1 MSATSEIFRYI
12 NDEESFNDFFAGLV
26 STALDNGPTV
36 LNEIH
41 EGFRFSNQAA
51 VVGTQRNGYGS
62 HTSANESNRTLDWV
76 IEDDEL
82 LIGYESKRGKD
93 VPTDSQLREELRKLD
108 ANSNTGQQPVLFVFT
123 DHMTQPRLLDDDS
136 IQWLSWYD
144 VADRILT
151 LDTDAPAIK
160 LLQTM
165 FKETDYDGFSGFTA
179 FEQSPQW
186 LVRHDTE
193 FVDMAFELD
202 RHLNGITLYT
212 AQGSVDADA
221 YTSRSIDLLR
231 RRDYIT
237 ANHAYLTAHYH
248 PTGLAQAVQDNYRV
262 SVLVPAVRNDI
273 FLCLDMNANQNDGV
287 QEFVKRNAQQLAT
300 LVNDLDLTVKTSYNS
315 FNNPDHKLLVYDSD
329 DELEV
334 IFQNNSG
341 EDNWKRLLFG
351 WDISPTQPPREVVR
365 DCVSRIHELDDVFFE
380 PSDYFDSNQL
390 PFVKSEFPR

>member
-1 MSATSEIFRYI
+1 MGATSEIFRHI
-12 NDEESFNDFFAGLV
+12 DNEESFNDFFAGLV

-41 EGFRFSNQAA
+41 EGFQFSSQAA
-51 VVGTQRNGYGS
+51 VVGTQRNGYGN
-62 HTSANESNRTLDWV
+62 HISANESNRTLDWV

-93 VPTDSQLREELRKLD
+93 VPKDSQLREELRKLN

-123 DHMTQPRLLDDDS
+123 DHMTEPRLLDDDS
-136 IQWLSWYD
+136 IRWLSWYD

-151 LDTDAPAIK
+151 INTDDPAIK

-165 FKETDYDGFSGFTA
+165 FEETDYDGFSGFTT

-193 FVDMAFELD
+193 FVNMAFELD
-202 RHLNGITLYT
+202 RHLDGVKLYT

-231 RRDYIT
+231 RKDYIS

-248 PTGLAQAVQDNYRV
+248 PTGLAQAVQNNYRI
-262 SVLVPAVRNDI
+262 SVLVPAMSNDI
-273 FLCLDMNANQNDGV
+273 FLCLDMNGRKNNEV
-287 QEFVKRNAQQLAT
+287 QEFVKENSQQLIT
-300 LVNDLDLTVKTSYNS
+300 LVNNYDLTVKTSYNS
-315 FNNPDHKLLVYDSD
+315 FNNPDHELLEYDSE
-329 DELEV
+329 DELEM
-334 IFQNNSG
+334 IFQKKCG
-341 EDNWKRLLFG
+341 ESNWKRLLFG
-351 WDISPTQPPREVVR
+351 WDIAAKQPPKEIVRE
-365 DCVSRIHELDDVFFE
+365 CVSRIHELNDVFFE
-380 PSDYFDSNQL
+380 SSDYFDSNQL
-390 PFVKSEFPR
+390 PVSKPE

>member
-1 MSATSEIFRYI
+1 MGATSEIFRHI
-12 NDEESFNDFFAGLV
+12 DNEESFNDFFAGLV
-26 STALDNGPTV
+26 ATALDNGPTV

-41 EGFRFSNQAA
+41 EGFQFSSRAA
-51 VVGTQRNGYGS
+51 VVGTQRNGYGN

-93 VPTDSQLREELRKLD
+93 VPTDTQLREELRKLD

-123 DHMTQPRLLDDDS
+123 DHMTEPRLLDDNS
-136 IQWLSWYD
+136 IRWLSWYD

-151 LDTDAPAIK
+151 LDTDDPVIK

-165 FKETDYDGFSGFTA
+165 FEETDYDGFSGFTA

-202 RHLNGITLYT
+202 RHLDGVTLYT
-212 AQGSVDADA
+212 GQGSVDADA

-231 RRDYIT
+231 RKDYIT

-248 PTGLAQAVQDNYRV
+248 PTDLAQAVQDNYRI
-262 SVLVPAVRNDI
+262 SVLVSAMGNDI
-273 FLCLDMNANQNDGV
+273 FLCLDMNGRKNDDV
-287 QEFVKRNAQQLAT
+287 REFVKKNAQQLAT
-300 LVNDLDLTVKTSYNS
+300 LVNDYDLTVKTSYNS
-315 FNNPDHKLLVYDSD
+315 FNNPDHELLEYDSE
-329 DELEV
+329 DELKM
-334 IFQNNSG
+334 IFQNKCG
-341 EDNWKRLLFG
+341 ESNWKRLLFG
-351 WDISPTQPPREVVR
+351 WDIAAKQPPKEIVR
-365 DCVSRIHELDDVFFE
+365 DCVSQIHELNDVFFE
-380 PSDYFDSNQL
+380 SSDYFDSDHL
-390 PFVKSEFPR
+390 PVAKPE

>member
-1 MSATSEIFRYI
+1 MGATSEIFRHI
-12 NDEESFNDFFAGLV
+12 DNEESFNDFFAGLV

-41 EGFRFSNQAA
+41 EGFQFSSQAA
-51 VVGTQRNGYGS
+51 VVGTQRNGYGNY
-62 HTSANESNRTLDWV
+62 TSANESNRTLDWV

-93 VPTDSQLREELRKLD
+93 VPKDSQLREELRKLN

-123 DHMTQPRLLDDDS
+123 DHMTEPRLLDDDS
-136 IQWLSWYD
+136 IRWLSWYD

-151 LDTDAPAIK
+151 IDTDDPTIK

-165 FKETDYDGFSGFTA
+165 FEETDYDGFSGFTA

-193 FVDMAFELD
+193 FVNMAFELD
-202 RHLNGITLYT
+202 RHLDGVKLYT

-231 RRDYIT
+231 RKDYIS

-248 PTGLAQAVQDNYRV
+248 PTGLAQAVKNNYRI
-262 SVLVPAVRNDI
+262 SVLVPAMSNDI
-273 FLCLDMNANQNDGV
+273 FLCLDMNGRKNNEV
-287 QEFVKRNAQQLAT
+287 QEFVKENSQQLIT
-300 LVNDLDLTVKTSYNS
+300 LVDNYDLTVKTSYNS
-315 FNNPDHKLLVYDSD
+315 FNNPDHELLEYDSE
-329 DELEV
+329 DELEM
-334 IFQNNSG
+334 IFQKKCG
-341 EDNWKRLLFG
+341 ESNWKRLLFG
-351 WDISPTQPPREVVR
+351 WDIAAKQPPKAIVRE
-365 DCVSRIHELDDVFFE
+365 CVSRIHELNDVFFE
-380 PSDYFDSNQL
+380 SSDYFDSNQL
-390 PFVKSEFPR
+390 PVSKPE

>member
-1 MSATSEIFRYI
+1 MGATSEIFRHI
-12 NDEESFNDFFAGLV
+12 DNEESFNDFFAGLV

-41 EGFRFSNQAA
+41 EGFQFSSQAA
-51 VVGTQRNGYGS
+51 VVGTQRNGYGN

-93 VPTDSQLREELRKLD
+93 VPKDSQLREELRKLN

-123 DHMTQPRLLDDDS
+123 DHMTEPRLLDDDS
-136 IQWLSWYD
+136 IRWLSWYD

-151 LDTDAPAIK
+151 IDTDDPTIK

-165 FKETDYDGFSGFTA
+165 FEETDYDGFSGFTA

-193 FVDMAFELD
+193 FVNMAFELD
-202 RHLNGITLYT
+202 RHLDGVKLYT

-231 RRDYIT
+231 RKDYIS

-248 PTGLAQAVQDNYRV
+248 PTGLAQAVQNNYRI
-262 SVLVPAVRNDI
+262 SVLVPAMSNDI
-273 FLCLDMNANQNDGV
+273 FLCLDMNGRKNNEV
-287 QEFVKRNAQQLAT
+287 QEFVKENSQQLIT
-300 LVNDLDLTVKTSYNS
+300 LVDNYDLTVKTSYNS
-315 FNNPDHKLLVYDSD
+315 FNNPDHELLEYDSE
-329 DELEV
+329 DELEM
-334 IFQNNSG
+334 IFQKKCG
-341 EDNWKRLLFG
+341 ESNWKRLLFG
-351 WDISPTQPPREVVR
+351 WDIAAKQPPKAIVRE
-365 DCVSRIHELDDVFFE
+365 CVSRIHELNDVFFE
-380 PSDYFDSNQL
+380 SSDYFDSNQL
-390 PFVKSEFPR
+390 PVSKPE

>member
-1 MSATSEIFRYI
+1 MGATSEIFRYI
-12 NDEESFNDFFAGLV
+12 DDEESLNDFFAGLV
-26 STALDNGPTV
+26 SIALDTDPTV

-41 EGFRFSNQAA
+41 EEFQFSDRAA

-62 HTSANESNRTLDWV
+62 HTSANESDRTLDWV

-82 LIGYESKRGKD
+82 LIGYESKRGKG

-108 ANSNTGQQPVLFVFT
+108 ANSSTEQQPVLFVFT

-136 IQWLSWYD
+136 IRWLSWYD
-144 VADRILT
+144 VADRVLS
-151 LDTDAPAIK
+151 LDTDAPTIK

-165 FKETDYDGFSGFTA
+165 FEETDYDGFSGFTA
-179 FEQSPQW
+179 FEQSAQW

-273 FLCLDMNANQNDGV
+273 FLCLDMNANQNAEV
-287 QEFVKRNAQQLAT
+287 QEFVKRNAQQIAT
-300 LVNDLDLTVKTSYNS
+300 LVDDHDLTVKTSYNS
-315 FNNPDHKLLVYDSD
+315 FNNPDHELLEYDSD
-329 DELEV
+329 DELET
-334 IFQNNSG
+334 IFQDKSG
-341 EDNWKRLLFG
+341 EGNWKRLLFG
-351 WDISPTQPPREVVR
+351 WHISATQPPREIVR
-365 DCVSRIHELDDVFFE
+365 DCVSRIRELNRVFFE
-380 PSDYFDSNQL
+380 SSDYFDSNHL
-390 PFVKSEFPR
+390 PVAKPE